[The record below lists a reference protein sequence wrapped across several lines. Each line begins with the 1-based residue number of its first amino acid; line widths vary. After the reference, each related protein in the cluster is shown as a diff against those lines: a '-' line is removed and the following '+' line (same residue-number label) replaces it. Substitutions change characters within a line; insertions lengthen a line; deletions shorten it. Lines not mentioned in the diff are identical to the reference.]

1 MTAPHAPHAPLSQR
15 RRWRRARRRATAAAQ
30 LAAVRTQLRVL
41 EKVAP
46 AAADRRALDLW
57 CTLPPG
63 ARRRD
68 LRPAGGEVHRV
79 PVPRGGTAAA
89 EVWGEGPTVY
99 LMHGWGGWRGQL
111 GAFVQ
116 PLVEAGHRVIALDAP
131 GHGDS
136 DPGFLGAGRGTVM
149 EFIEALEAT
158 VERFGPPAGVVA
170 HSMGCTVVGQVLA
183 AGTRT
188 DRLVLVAPNHEFSEI
203 VAQFAGHLRLGDR
216 TRDHLRAALEEITG
230 RPLEAFDLEP
240 LGTPGRLPGGV
251 PPTLV
256 VHDRDDA
263 ETPYRVATG
272 LVAAFADARLV
283 TTEGLGHH
291 RVLAAPVTVEA
302 AVGHLT
308 GRAVPAVSRRGG

>member
-1 MTAPHAPHAPLSQR
+1 MSASPTLR
-15 RRWRRARRRATAAAQ
+15 RRLRRARRRAVASAQ
-30 LAAVRTQLRVL
+30 LAAVRAHLRLL
-41 EKVAP
+41 ERVAP
-46 AAADRRALDLW
+46 AAADRRAQDLW
-57 CTLPPG
+57 CTLPPV

-68 LRPAGGEVHRV
+68 LRPEGGQVHRV
-79 PVPRGGTAAA
+79 PVPRGGTAAV

-111 GAFVQ
+111 GAFVA
-116 PLVEAGHRVIALDAP
+116 PLVETGHRVIALDAP

-136 DPGFLGAGRGTVM
+136 DPGFLGRGRGTVM

-158 VERFGPPAGVVA
+158 IDQFGPPTGMVA

-188 DRLVLVAPNHEFSEI
+188 ERLVLVAPNHEFSEI
-203 VAQFAGHLRLGDR
+203 VVQFASHLRLGDR

-230 RPLEAFDLEP
+230 QPLAAFDLEP
-240 LGTPGRLPGGV
+240 LGSPGRIDGGV

-272 LVAAFADARLV
+272 LVAAFPDARLV

-291 RVLAAPVTVEA
+291 RVLAAPTTVEA
-302 AVGHLT
+302 ALGHLT
-308 GRAVPAVSRRGG
+308 ERAVPAVSRSGG